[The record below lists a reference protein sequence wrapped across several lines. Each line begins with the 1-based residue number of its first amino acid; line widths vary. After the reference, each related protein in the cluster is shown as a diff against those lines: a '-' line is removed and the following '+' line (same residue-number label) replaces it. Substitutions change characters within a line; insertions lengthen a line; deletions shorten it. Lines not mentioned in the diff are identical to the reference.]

1 MNIRTTARLLAG
13 LAVLL
18 APVFDTA
25 VAGQLDVPHVT
36 QQHSEWCW
44 AADANAVLAYRGVS
58 STQCGIAN
66 WVDAIG
72 YACESAPFDWY
83 DDANSPNTLTGTTGI
98 SGILWSL
105 GRRDSRYYDRPLSLR
120 LTMSSIDRWEPVI
133 ILWTWQY
140 GGGHFIVV
148 DGYDNRENALY
159 FMNPWPGEGAG
170 YGDYDWMVEGSG
182 NMGTHTW
189 AESLIVY

>member
-1 MNIRTTARLLAG
+1 VNIAIAARVWGGLVIGTAAAL
-13 LAVLL
+13 
-18 APVFDTA
+18 
-25 VAGQLDVPHVT
+25 VPASAQQIDLPPVT

-44 AADANAVLAYRGVS
+44 AADANAVLSYRGIS
-58 STQCGIAN
+58 SSQCSIVN

-72 YACESAPFDWY
+72 YACNTAPFDWNSG
-83 DDANSPNTLTGTTGI
+83 ANSPNTLSGTTGI

-105 GRRDSRYYDRPLSLR
+105 GRRDTHYYDAPIAFD
-120 LTMSSIDRWEPVI
+120 TATASIDQGEPIVV
-133 ILWTWQY
+133 LWTWPN

-148 DGYDNRENALY
+148 DGYDKRNGALY
-159 FMNPWPGEGAG
+159 FMNPWPGEGPG
-170 YGDYDWMVEGSG
+170 YGDYNWMLGGSG